1 MCVEA
6 APGPTLVGRR
16 NLLSLAEL
24 FLELGD
30 PSF

>member
-16 NLLSLAEL
+16 KRLTVQRWPFLL
-24 FLELGD
+24 FL
-30 PSF
+30 F